1 MINLNIYYRA
11 FLPKLFDYKILI
23 ILFSFFFGSFSFHL
37 VAQSSEELEKYYQ
50 NQSAKNDT
58 LIQLHKDK
66 KGLLWLNLL
75 PNVIYDIDRNVFNLS
90 LNLSSISVYLQQKN
104 RNKIERS
111 KLQIQLSEKLDNEY
125 LLLQKEFD
133 QLEKDSIES
142 TLLES
147 NYNLSKQLF
156 SLLEKQYLNNKINS
170 ETWLKFQQDHL
181 ATELKFKASQ
191 KAYFIRKSNLKRRLD
206 E

>member
-1 MINLNIYYRA
+1 MKYNFILLFIFYGVFIYSQNRSDLDIYYN
-11 FLPKLFDYKILI
+11 
-23 ILFSFFFGSFSFHL
+23 
-37 VAQSSEELEKYYQ
+37 
-50 NQSAKNDT
+50 NQSFKNDT
-58 LIQLHKDK
+58 IIQLHKDK
-66 KGLLWLNLL
+66 KGLIWLNLL
-75 PNVIYDIDRNVFNLS
+75 PNVVYDIDSNNFNLS
-90 LNLSSISVYLQQKN
+90 MNLSSISVYLQQKN

-111 KLQIQLSEKLDNEY
+111 KLQIQLSEKLENEY
-125 LLLQKEFD
+125 LLLEKEFD

-142 TLLES
+142 NLLES

-170 ETWLKFQQDHL
+170 ETWLKFQQEHN

-206 E
+206 GKS